1 MQLESTDQAAST
13 DIVWG
18 AKAIGQV
25 LGLTER
31 QTYHRLESDQI
42 PCARK
47 FGTTWAASKR
57 ALQRLFEP
65 ASPPNGT
72 SVNEA
77 A

>member
-1 MQLESTDQAAST
+1 MRVESTVEIGAT

-25 LGLTER
+25 LGLSER
-31 QTYHRLESDQI
+31 QTYHRLERGQI
-42 PCARK
+42 SCAKK
-47 FGTTWAASKR
+47 FGNTWAASKL

-65 ASPPNGT
+65 
-72 SVNEA
+72 EA